1 MSRSLLSG
9 LDPAYL
15 AAKARL
21 AAGKTAGRPLPK
33 RQYGRTREKL
43 RKQLGLLI
51 SNPRHPSLG
60 IKKIKGTR
68 SIFEARVDDHY
79 RFTFEFGERNEII
92 LRVIG
97 AHNSALKKP

>member
-1 MSRSLLSG
+1 MKLRESLKLTRTERFKKSV
-9 LDPAYL
+9 LDL
-15 AAKARL
+15 D
-21 AAGKTAGRPLPK
+21 
-33 RQYGRTREKL
+33 GRTREKL

-60 IKKIKGTR
+60 IKKIKGTK

-92 LRVIG
+92 LRVVG